1 MPVHDELIK
10 AYLAIPLSSS
20 TVPLITVVLVFPRFL
35 CFLSVFP
42 RFLCFLS
49 VLHTVLFQQPVW
61 QQGYLDIVNKKGWI
75 SKVTDD
81 APIYN

>member
-1 MPVHDELIK
+1 MLVHDEIIK

-20 TVPLITVVLVFPRFL
+20 TVPLISSCFSVISLL
-35 CFLSVFP
+35 CF
-42 RFLCFLS
+42 CFTYCTFS
-49 VLHTVLFQQPVW
+49 AVRMAAW
-61 QQGYLDIVNKKGWI
+61 GYLDIVNEKGGLV